1 MDIIKLAHLYD
12 SNTICEKFNLKTF
25 HCGTTDSATS
35 GPPVLETKLCDN
47 KPDCPDAQGQGFTQ
61 AGEGET
67 QWFRI

>member
-35 GPPVLETKLCDN
+35 GPTVLETKLCDN
-47 KPDCPDAQGQGFTQ
+47 KPDCPYAQGQ
-61 AGEGET
+61 
-67 QWFRI
+67 